1 MDGLTLIV
9 GYGKSVF
16 TDNMETNGASMAS
29 KKNTTKDT
37 LIHLPFVAHNFSFFD
52 RILASQVFFFY
63 FSDAVGALNVHA
75 VAAFYRNWK

>member
-1 MDGLTLIV
+1 
-9 GYGKSVF
+9 
-16 TDNMETNGASMAS
+16 MAPVWLQ